1 MPEHLRGRPSYTHN
15 PVFTLIRTL
24 KPEMAE
30 LGRRF
35 AERLNE
41 ATGLLQ
47 IVYPSQ
53 GLSIPSFP
61 PDEANPQGGVFWD
74 PEADAAFMAALR
86 ADLRPDIPILEY
98 ERHVNDP
105 AFGVEVAELFLEM
118 IE

>member
-1 MPEHLRGRPSYTHN
+1 
-15 PVFTLIRTL
+15 
-24 KPEMAE
+24 MAE

-41 ATGLLQ
+41 AVGSLK
-47 IVYPSQ
+47 IVYPTQ

-61 PDEANPQGGVFWD
+61 PNETNPKGGVFWD
-74 PEADAAFMAALR
+74 PAADAAFLEALQ

-98 ERHVNDP
+98 ARHVNEP

-118 IE
+118 V